1 MEGQGGRKVTRIVS
15 LSATS
20 EEPCAHGMVYLFAD
34 DRARKGGAPIC
45 VCSIVRI
52 IVYALE
58 RARKMCALLLLLVDE
73 CSSFCRE
80 FGVQVNVSVERDARW
95 LCSLVGKWKY
105 SFDEFIIECRGDYLS
120 KSHNCIDF

>member
-1 MEGQGGRKVTRIVS
+1 MEGQGGEKE
-15 LSATS
+15 L
-20 EEPCAHGMVYLFAD
+20 GLFLCRR
-34 DRARKGGAPIC
+34 RARSPARTGWFIFLPMIEHVKGELLC

-80 FGVQVNVSVERDARW
+80 FGVQVNVSAERDARW

-105 SFDEFIIECRGDYLS
+105 SFDEFIIECRRDYLS